1 MLISVREKS
10 EAVRNIAAILN
21 KSDQEKV
28 SLITVA
34 SDGDV
39 WEKLGMTVRRAYQ
52 EGRRVNAKAL
62 EVESAC

>member
-1 MLISVREKS
+1 
-10 EAVRNIAAILN
+10 
-21 KSDQEKV
+21 
-28 SLITVA
+28 VA